1 MAIPVPINTP
11 IGLKNSFG
19 KTNLDLE
26 NPLVLGGPNNDYNT
40 EYPESSTGTPTISSN
55 PGQPQKFIH
64 KYTPKNTY
72 LSKIIGSS
80 NNEVPLTSVSIPDPA
95 YPLKLVFSL
104 NKTNLDVENPGVL
117 GGPNKDISTIYPS
130 TTTGVPTVS
139 DYPSGPTTKFSQP
152 YNPGKT
158 YLSTINNKSIIFS
171 PLSGDAEFPD
181 VLNISHLDNSQEI
194 TQKYSSV
201 INDPTVYN
209 ENTQKTSPT
218 FTGWSTI
225 YGQPAQKLEI
235 NYGPSRNY
243 LEYINPFLTS
253 NPKETNPNN
262 KFIDLNSILSNLKSN
277 ASSLLS
283 DLKSNANTAASNL
296 KSNANAAASNLKS
309 NANAAGENL
318 KSKTNEAFKNLL
330 GGFGGGGG

>member
-1 MAIPVPINTP
+1 MAIPVPITP

-40 EYPESSTGTPTISSN
+40 EYPEFSTGTPTGLSN

-80 NNEVPLTSVSIPDPA
+80 NLAT
-95 YPLKLVFSL
+95 YPLKLVSSL
-104 NKTNLDVENPGVL
+104 NKTNLDVESKGVL
-117 GGPNKDISTIYPS
+117 GGPNKDISTVYPS

-152 YNPGKT
+152 YTPYNT
-158 YLSTINNKSIIFS
+158 YLSIINDKSVNLS
-171 PLSGDAEFPD
+171 PLSGDVFPD

-194 TQKYSSV
+194 NQKYSSV
-201 INDPTVYN
+201 TNDPTVYN
-209 ENTQKTSPT
+209 GSTQKTSPT

-225 YGQPAQKLEI
+225 YGKPAQKLEI

-243 LEYINPFLTS
+243 LEYISPFLTS
-253 NPKETNPNN
+253 TPKETNAKSNP
-262 KFIDLNSILSNLKSN
+262 IDLNSIVANLTAK
-277 ASSLLS
+277 
-283 DLKSNANTAASNL
+283 ANTAIA
-296 KSNANAAASNLKS
+296 KI
-309 NANAAGENL
+309 
-318 KSKTNEAFKNLL
+318 
-330 GGFGGGGG
+330 

>member
-1 MAIPVPINTP
+1 MAVPSPNPVPINTP

-40 EYPESSTGTPTISSN
+40 EYPESSTGTPTGLSN
-55 PGQPQKFIH
+55 PGQPHKFIH

-80 NNEVPLTSVSIPDPA
+80 NFVSIPDLTKEVPSA
-95 YPLKLVFSL
+95 YPLKLVSSL

-152 YNPGKT
+152 YTPSKT
-158 YLSTINNKSIIFS
+158 YLSIINDKSINLS
-171 PLSGDAEFPD
+171 PLSGDVEFPD

-194 TQKYSSV
+194 NQKYSPV
-201 INDPTVYN
+201 TNDPTVYN
-209 ENTQKTSPT
+209 ESTQKTSPT

-225 YGQPAQKLEI
+225 YGKPAQKLEI

-243 LEYINPFLTS
+243 LEYISPFLTS
-253 NPKETNPNN
+253 TLKDTNPTS
-262 KFIDLNSILSNLKSN
+262 KPIDLNSIVANLTAK
-277 ASSLLS
+277 
-283 DLKSNANTAASNL
+283 ANTAIA
-296 KSNANAAASNLKS
+296 KI
-309 NANAAGENL
+309 
-318 KSKTNEAFKNLL
+318 
-330 GGFGGGGG
+330 

>member
-40 EYPESSTGTPTISSN
+40 EYPESSTGTPTVSSN
-55 PGQPQKFIH
+55 PGQPHKFIH

-72 LSKIIGSS
+72 LSKIIGSFG
-80 NNEVPLTSVSIPDPA
+80 NEISLTSVSIPDPA
-95 YPLKLVFSL
+95 YPLKLFSSL
-104 NKTNLDVENPGVL
+104 NKTNLDVERPGVL

-152 YNPGKT
+152 YTPSKT
-158 YLSTINNKSIIFS
+158 YLSIINDKSVNLS
-171 PLSGDAEFPD
+171 PLSGDVFPE

-194 TQKYSSV
+194 NQKYSSV

-209 ENTQKTSPT
+209 GSTQKTSPT

-225 YGQPAQKLEI
+225 YGKPAQKLEI

-243 LEYINPFLTS
+243 LEYISPFLTS
-253 NPKETNPNN
+253 TLKDTNPTS
-262 KFIDLNSILSNLKSN
+262 KPIDLNSIVANLTAK
-277 ASSLLS
+277 
-283 DLKSNANTAASNL
+283 ANTAIA
-296 KSNANAAASNLKS
+296 KI
-309 NANAAGENL
+309 
-318 KSKTNEAFKNLL
+318 
-330 GGFGGGGG
+330 

>member
-1 MAIPVPINTP
+1 MATP
-11 IGLKNSFG
+11 LIKRGLKYLFG

-40 EYPESSTGTPTISSN
+40 EYPESSTGTPTGLSN
-55 PGQPQKFIH
+55 PGQPHKFIH

-80 NNEVPLTSVSIPDPA
+80 NFVSIPDLTKEVPSA
-95 YPLKLVFSL
+95 YPLKLVSSL

-130 TTTGVPTVS
+130 TTTGVPTIY

-152 YNPGKT
+152 YTPNKT
-158 YLSTINNKSIIFS
+158 YLSIINDKSINFS
-171 PLSGDAEFPD
+171 PLSGDVEFPD

-194 TQKYSSV
+194 NQKYSSV
-201 INDPTVYN
+201 TNDPTVYN
-209 ENTQKTSPT
+209 GSTQKTSPT

-277 ASSLLS
+277 ASGLLS
-283 DLKSNANTAASNL
+283 DLKSNANT
-296 KSNANAAASNLKS
+296 AASNLKS

-330 GGFGGGGG
+330 GGTSKFGGGGG